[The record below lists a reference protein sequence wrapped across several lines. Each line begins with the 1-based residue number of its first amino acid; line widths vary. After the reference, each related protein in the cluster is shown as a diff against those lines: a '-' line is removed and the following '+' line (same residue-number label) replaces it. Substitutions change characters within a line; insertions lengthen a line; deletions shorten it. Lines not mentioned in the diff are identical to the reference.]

1 MKPTT
6 LIAALL
12 LVGLTSVVYAKRGA
26 PAKVPPLQTDAIEY
40 RISHQQLGC
49 VQAWDTKHDQLLW
62 QRQIYVVKY
71 LPDLE
76 RDVQDVF
83 ITSIQKE
90 GNQLRIQN
98 ERKSEYLLDLE
109 TLQVKV
115 VKGALIEST
124 K

>member
-1 MKPTT
+1 M
-6 LIAALL
+6 
-12 LVGLTSVVYAKRGA
+12 
-26 PAKVPPLQTDAIEY
+26 
-40 RISHQQLGC
+40 
-49 VQAWDTKHDQLLW
+49 
-62 QRQIYVVKY
+62 KY

-90 GNQLRIQN
+90 GNQLHILN

-115 VKGALIEST
+115 VKGALVEST

>member
-12 LVGLTSVVYAKRGA
+12 LVGLTSIVYAKRGA
-26 PAKVPPLQTDAIEY
+26 PAKVAPLQAGTIEY
-40 RISHQQLGC
+40 RVSHQQMGC
-49 VQAWDTKHDQLLW
+49 VQAWDTQHDQLLW

-83 ITSIQKE
+83 ITSVQKE

-98 ERKSEYLLDLE
+98 ERTSEYLLNLE
-109 TLQVKV
+109 TLDVKV
-115 VKGALIEST
+115 VKGKLVEST

>member
-12 LVGLTSVVYAKRGA
+12 LAGFASVVYAKRGA
-26 PAKVPPLQTDAIEY
+26 PAKVPSLQTEAIEY
-40 RISHQQLGC
+40 RVSHQQMGC

-71 LPDLE
+71 LPELE

-90 GNQLRIQN
+90 GNQLRILN

-115 VKGALIEST
+115 VKGTLIEST